1 MRRHEALHALS
12 SDHHHT
18 LVLARR
24 AREAAHAK
32 DDAVPPAVLNEVVD
46 RFAREIEPHFFHRE
60 ERGLI
65 PALERAGEFV
75 LSSRATAEHRAMRD
89 IIATANAHSA
99 RTTLLAIAE
108 ALERHVRFE
117 ERELFEHAQ
126 RNLDEAT
133 LRALDRAAVAPEA
146 NASRA
151 AAERDERAAPVERE
165 RRVEQGR

>member
-1 MRRHEALHALS
+1 MRRHDSLRALS
-12 SDHHHT
+12 SDHHHA

-24 AREAAHAK
+24 AREAAHEK
-32 DDAVPPAVLNEVVD
+32 DDAVPPAVLTEVVD
-46 RFAREIEPHFFHRE
+46 RFAREIEPHFQLE
-60 ERGLI
+60 EHGLI
-65 PALERAGEFV
+65 PALERTGDFV
-75 LSSRATAEHRAMRD
+75 LSARAAAEHRAMRD
-89 IIATANAHSA
+89 IIATSNAHSA

-126 RNLDEAT
+126 RYLDEAT
-133 LRALDRAAVAPEA
+133 LRALDRAALAPEA

-151 AAERDERAAPVERE
+151 GSERDARAAPADRE